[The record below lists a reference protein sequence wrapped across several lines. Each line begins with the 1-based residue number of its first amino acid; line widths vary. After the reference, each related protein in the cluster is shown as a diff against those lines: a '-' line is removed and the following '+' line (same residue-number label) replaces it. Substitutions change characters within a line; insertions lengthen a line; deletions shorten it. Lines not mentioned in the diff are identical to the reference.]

1 MMKNSN
7 KPDDK
12 EVLNPYAVASDFDA
26 KVEEKKVPPKNINI
40 IVKLFAW
47 FCLILSSILLAAIA
61 FFVTCLG
68 CVIIIFDGSGGSVQL
83 LLPICCGAG
92 LLAMFAALF
101 VGGKGLIAW
110 FTPKQ

>member
-1 MMKNSN
+1 MMKDSN

-26 KVEEKKVPPKNINI
+26 KVEEKKVPPKNVNI

-61 FFVTCLG
+61 FFVTCVGVL
-68 CVIIIFDGSGGSVQL
+68 IAGSGVSSQL
-83 LLPICCGAG
+83 LLLICCGAG
-92 LLAMFAALF
+92 LLSMFAALL

>member
-1 MMKNSN
+1 MKNSN

-26 KVEEKKVPPKNINI
+26 KVEEKKVPPKNVNI

-61 FFVTCLG
+61 FFVACSGVLIVFEG
-68 CVIIIFDGSGGSVQL
+68 RGVGSQL

-92 LLAMFAALF
+92 LLSMFAALL

>member
-1 MMKNSN
+1 MNNSN

-12 EVLNPYAVASDFDA
+12 EVLNPYVAASDFEA
-26 KVEEKKVPPKNINI
+26 KVEEKKVPPKDVNI

-61 FFVTCLG
+61 FFVTCCG
-68 CVIIIFDGSGGSVQL
+68 VFIVSDGSGVGSRL
-83 LLPICCGAG
+83 LLPICCGVG
-92 LLAMFAALF
+92 LLCMFAALF

-110 FTPKQ
+110 FNPSNR